1 MRSVEGAPRLAHVA
15 ASIHRRVVGQDEAVH
30 GLLLALLTG
39 GHVLLEGLP
48 GLAKTLIVRS
58 LADSVQASFRRVQFT
73 PDLLPSDIVGSPVY
87 HQSTGEFRVHRGPI
101 FANIVLADEINR
113 APPKVQAALLEA
125 MEERQVTIDGE
136 SYPLD
141 DPFLVFATQNP
152 LEQHG
157 TYPLAEAQLDRFMLK
172 LRISYPAR
180 GEEVEVVRMAIR
192 ADPATS
198 AVSPEPAGAPATLE
212 EIAHARAET
221 AQVRVADQI
230 IEYAVEV
237 VSATRDPG
245 AYGLSDL
252 APLIECGTSPRSS
265 IFLVKAARAAAY
277 LLGREYVIPDDIK
290 RVALPILR
298 HRLRTTWEADARRV
312 DADAILR
319 RILDTVPVP

>member
-1 MRSVEGAPRLAHVA
+1 V
-15 ASIHRRVVGQDEAVH
+15 HRRVVGQDEAVH

-58 LADSVQASFRRVQFT
+58 LADSVHATFRRIQFT
-73 PDLLPSDIVGSPVY
+73 PDLLPSDITGGLVY
-87 HQSTGEFRVHRGPI
+87 DQRTGEFRVHRGPI

-136 SYPLD
+136 SHPLD

-172 LRISYPAR
+172 LRITYPAKR
-180 GEEVEVVRMAIR
+180 EEVEVVRMAMR
-192 ADPATS
+192 ADAVAVPVGASGASGTS
-198 AVSPEPAGAPATLE
+198 SAAPDAPSATLE
-212 EIAHARAET
+212 EIALARVEVA
-221 AQVRVADQI
+221 RVHTSDQI
-230 IEYAVEV
+230 LEYAVELV
-237 VSATRDPG
+237 TATRDPS

-252 APLIECGTSPRSS
+252 ASLIECGTSPRAS
-265 IFLVKAARAAAY
+265 IFLVKAARASAY
-277 LLGREYVIPDDIK
+277 LLGREYVIPDDVK
-290 RVALPILR
+290 SVALPILR
-298 HRLRTTWEADARRV
+298 HRLRTTYEADARRV
-312 DADAILR
+312 DVDLILR
-319 RILDTVPVP
+319 RILDTVPIP